1 MNNITSNYYIGLLEQ
16 CEIEQDIFESMLQYD
31 YKLASLGSIN
41 ESTISD
47 IDAQYLTEASENIF
61 KKIWNGIVAL
71 WHRIVEL
78 FNNIKNFLTKKK
90 MQDQFQDTDKKIN
103 DITSSVSDDEL
114 DDILSSLEDIDIEE
128 SYILKE
134 AEDSKGIYLYDL
146 SEESMAGAFMRNN
159 ANPEEDLKNIQ
170 MMEKVITLVCALPI
184 GPGFLPALI
193 NLMKGPI
200 ADIASKQF
208 GKDNDFSDMLT
219 VTVGDWKD
227 GCDFVSPEQFKA
239 LLSKYNPNY
248 TDDTKIIDLNIDLLC
263 VLMTNAI
270 NEAMESSK
278 HDEENRPFSTIFAR
292 DVFNMVLLP
301 LEKELG
307 DTKDCAKIYS
317 AYMNTF
323 KEESLHKVTSL
334 TKKDLQEIQKVN
346 VLLSKI
352 YKSTETIYDKGT
364 SLLEKISSKLTKLSE
379 KAKTPEQSKLYLQ
392 LYKLID
398 NELNVGLNCEV
409 QQYKLKFIMEL
420 NNNYSS
426 LINKI
431 YAKVKK

>member
-1 MNNITSNYYIGLLEQ
+1 
-16 CEIEQDIFESMLQYD
+16 
-31 YKLASLGSIN
+31 
-41 ESTISD
+41 
-47 IDAQYLTEASENIF
+47 
-61 KKIWNGIVAL
+61 
-71 WHRIVEL
+71 
-78 FNNIKNFLTKKK
+78 
-90 MQDQFQDTDKKIN
+90 
-103 DITSSVSDDEL
+103 
-114 DDILSSLEDIDIEE
+114 
-128 SYILKE
+128 
-134 AEDSKGIYLYDL
+134 
-146 SEESMAGAFMRNN
+146 MRNN
-159 ANPEEDLKNIQ
+159 ANPEEDLKNMQ

-219 VTVGDWKD
+219 YTVGDYLSQD
-227 GCDFVSPEQFKA
+227 ECDIVSPEQFKA

-263 VLMTNAI
+263 VLMTNAL
-270 NEAMESSK
+270 NEAMEYSK
-278 HDEENRPFSTIFAR
+278 EDDKDRPFSTTFAR

-317 AYMNTF
+317 AYMNEF
-323 KEESLHKVTSL
+323 KEKSLHKVTSL
-334 TKKDLQEIQKVN
+334 TKKDLQEIQKTN
-346 VLLSKI
+346 ALLSKI
-352 YKSTETIYDKGT
+352 YKSTETMYDKGT

-398 NELNVGLNCEV
+398 HELNAELNCEA